1 MRIPRLYLP
10 IPLSSGASVTLTDAA
25 HHYIVRVLR
34 LKPGM
39 PCVFFN
45 GQGGEF
51 QAQLETVER
60 RQATARIGPFS
71 PREAESPLDVLLAQ
85 GISKGAAM
93 DYALQKAVELGVN
106 AIQPLLV
113 ERSVVTVSDAR
124 LTRRMEHWQGIIA
137 SACEQCGRNRLPQ
150 LLDISPLDA
159 WLRNQRDTGLC
170 LILNPAAQQ
179 AGLRHIPPPSS
190 VVTLLVGPEGGL
202 SPTEIAAARATGFV
216 SIRLGPRV
224 LRTETAGVA
233 ALTAL
238 QVLWGDLG

>member
-1 MRIPRLYLP
+1 MRIPRLYFP
-10 IPLSSGASVTLTDAA
+10 HPLSSDTSVTLADAA

-34 LKPGM
+34 LKPGL
-39 PCVFFN
+39 PCVLFN

-51 QAQLETVER
+51 QALLETVER
-60 RQATARIGPFS
+60 RQATVRIGNFI

-113 ERSVVTVSDAR
+113 ERSVVNVSDAR
-124 LTRRMEHWQGIIA
+124 LTRRMEHWQGVIA

-150 LLDISPLDA
+150 LLDILPLDA
-159 WLRNQRDTGLC
+159 WLTSQRDTGLC
-170 LILNPAAQQ
+170 LILDPVAQQ
-179 AGLRHIPPPSS
+179 SGLRHIPSPSGS
-190 VVTLLVGPEGGL
+190 ITLLIGPEGGL
-202 SPTEIAAARATGFV
+202 SPMESAAARAAGFI

>member
-10 IPLSSGASVTLTDAA
+10 IPLVGGASVTLADAA
-25 HHYIVRVLR
+25 YHYIVRVLR

-39 PCVFFN
+39 PCVLFN

-51 QAQLETVER
+51 QAVIETVER
-60 RQATARIGPFS
+60 RQATVRIGPFT

-93 DYALQKAVELGVN
+93 DYALQKAVELGVS

-113 ERSVVTVSDAR
+113 ERSVVNLSDAR
-124 LTRRMEHWQGIIA
+124 LTRRLEHWQGVIA
-137 SACEQCGRNRLPQ
+137 GACEQCGRNRLPR
-150 LLDISPLDA
+150 LLEILPLDT
-159 WLRNQRDTGLC
+159 WLLPIRDPGLN
-170 LILNPAAQQ
+170 LILDPAAQQ
-179 AGLRHIPPPSS
+179 TGLRHIPSPSS
-190 VVTLLVGPEGGL
+190 SITLLIGPEGGL
-202 SPTEIAAARATGFV
+202 SPTEIAAARAAGFISV
-216 SIRLGPRV
+216 RLGPRV

>member
-1 MRIPRLYLP
+1 MRTPRLYLP
-10 IPLSSGASVTLTDAA
+10 IPLSSDARITLTDAA

-39 PCVFFN
+39 PCVLFN

-51 QAQLETVER
+51 QAVIETVER
-60 RQATARIGPFS
+60 RQATACVGNFIS
-71 PREAESPLDVLLAQ
+71 KEAESPLDVLLAQ

-113 ERSVVTVSDAR
+113 ERSVVNVSDAR
-124 LTRRMEHWQGIIA
+124 LTRRMEHWHGVIA

-150 LLDISPLDA
+150 LLAVLSLDA
-159 WLRNQRDTGLC
+159 WLNSQVNPGLR
-170 LILNPAAQQ
+170 LLLDPVAQLS
-179 AGLRHIPPPSS
+179 GLRHIPSPSS
-190 VVTLLVGPEGGL
+190 KITLLIGPEGGL
-202 SPTEIAAARATGFV
+202 SPTETAAARATGFT